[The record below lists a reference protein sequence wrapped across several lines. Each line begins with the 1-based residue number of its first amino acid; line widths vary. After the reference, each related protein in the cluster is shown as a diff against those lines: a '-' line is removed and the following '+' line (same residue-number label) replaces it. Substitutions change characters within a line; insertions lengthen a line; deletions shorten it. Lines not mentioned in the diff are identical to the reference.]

1 MPSGFCSPSW
11 PAGTFPAFLVKKHL
25 MASTPIIE
33 AFGNA
38 STQRNDNSSRFGKFI
53 QLQFDRGASVLGGKI
68 ETYLLESTR
77 VVHQAPKERNFHIF
91 YQLLHGL
98 KRQAPTRLSDT
109 GKLAWMKRCKL
120 TNEGVGAVKDNETA
134 PDFTL
139 ASNGDVR
146 PEADADD
153 FDTTVA
159 AMRDAELSDEQ
170 IGDIFAV
177 LAAILNLGQIE
188 FDGLGS
194 DGEMMRSET
203 DQKALENAADLL
215 GLTPDFLFLTLT
227 TRKFR

>member
-1 MPSGFCSPSW
+1 
-11 PAGTFPAFLVKKHL
+11 

-53 QLQFDRGASVLGGKI
+53 QLQFDRCASVLGGKI

-77 VVHQAPKERNFHIF
+77 VVYQAPKERNFHIF

-98 KRQAPTRLSDT
+98 KRKPSVRQSDT
-109 GKLAWMKRCKL
+109 ARVAWMRRCKMVRQDDDAAA
-120 TNEGVGAVKDNETA
+120 TTSTKDAE
-134 PDFTL
+134 DVFSFSL

-159 AMRDAELSDEQ
+159 AMRDAELSEDQ
-170 IGDIFAV
+170 IGEIFAI

-188 FDGLGS
+188 FEGLGG
-194 DGEMMRSET
+194 DGELRINAS
-203 DQKALENAADLL
+203 DQRALDNAADLL
-215 GLTPDFLFLTLT
+215 GLTSNFLFLTLT